1 MINRYIRM
9 LGCSTAVLVAAPA
22 MAQTATQAPATVP
35 QSLTDSGTAVGV
47 LSDDAR
53 DEIIAT
59 ASKREERLQAVP
71 ASITAITG
79 TTLARIGAQTF
90 PAHASLPPGPSH

>member
-35 QSLTDSGTAVGV
+35 QSLKDSGTAVGV
-47 LSDDAR
+47 LSDDAL
-53 DEIIAT
+53 DELIVT
-59 ASKREERLQAVP
+59 ASKREERPQDVP
-71 ASITAITG
+71 ASITALSG
-79 TTLARIGAQTF
+79 DPLARIVPHTF
-90 PAHASLPPGPSH
+90 PHLASLTPPP